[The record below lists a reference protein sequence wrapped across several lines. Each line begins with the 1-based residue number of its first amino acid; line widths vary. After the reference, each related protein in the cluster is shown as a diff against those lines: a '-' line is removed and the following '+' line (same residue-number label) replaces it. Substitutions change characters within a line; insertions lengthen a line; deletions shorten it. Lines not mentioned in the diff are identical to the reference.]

1 MPERANSKK
10 LRDASPTH
18 PGADLYHDYLQQSA
32 RQQEQQQ
39 QQQQGGGGDG
49 GNPVPDEPDDVGSQM
64 YHEHIQREGRLEEQ
78 RRRERQGGGGART
91 FYQHPNVPIA
101 PRSQPSHDEHREYL
115 HQNTHSGSSDSGN
128 PSTGDRVVT
137 HMYHDH
143 LLAERLKEETRR
155 RQQQFSSGGSRSQTV
170 ISPVKMPLELYHMH
184 LSQSERIVWLLE
196 EMGIPYELKVFYR
209 DPVTAL
215 SPDELKALNP
225 AGTAPYLRD
234 SNVSPP
240 VCLSESTAIAAYL
253 LAVYG
258 PQSESEAPLD
268 RAPGEPDYA
277 AYLEWFHYANG
288 SLQASLFRQMSLML
302 ATGHPEHAAVRRGL
316 ARLEAQLRLVDE
328 RLARTGAW
336 LAGERLSAADCMAVF
351 SLTTMR
357 GFYPLDLAPYP
368 NILRWL
374 RDVADRPAYRR
385 ALEKGDDGMEPMIG
399 PTVRKFTEFPSLK
412 PVLEKF

>member
-1 MPERANSKK
+1 M
-10 LRDASPTH
+10 RDTSPTP
-18 PGADLYHDYLQQSA
+18 PGTDLYHYHLQQSA
-32 RQQEQQQ
+32 RQE

-49 GNPVPDEPDDVGSQM
+49 GNPALNKPDNVGSQM

-78 RRRERQGGGGART
+78 RRRERQGGGGADT
-91 FYQHPNVPIA
+91 FYQQPNVPIV
-101 PRSQPSHDEHREYL
+101 PRPQLLRDEYHEYL
-115 HQNTHSGSSDSGN
+115 HQSTRQQQQQQQGGSNDGGN
-128 PSTGDRVVT
+128 PSPDDPVVT

-143 LLAERLKEETRR
+143 LHGERLREDTRR
-155 RQQQFSSGGSRSQTV
+155 REQQGGSGGSRSTT
-170 ISPVKMPLELYHMH
+170 ILSPVKMPLELYHMH

-196 EMGIPYELKVFYR
+196 EMEIPYELRVFYR

-234 SNVSPP
+234 TNVSPP

-258 PQSESEAPLD
+258 PQSESGTRLD
-268 RAPGEPDYA
+268 RAPGDPDYA

-288 SLQASLFRQMSLML
+288 SLQASLFRQMSLTL
-302 ATGHPEHAAVRRGL
+302 ATGDPEHTGVRRGL

-385 ALEKGDDGMEPMIG
+385 ALKKGDGSMEPMIG
-399 PTVRKFTEFPSLK
+399 STVRKFTEFPGLK
-412 PVLEKF
+412 AVLERF

>member
-1 MPERANSKK
+1 MSERANTKK
-10 LRDASPTH
+10 MRDASPTP
-18 PGADLYHDYLQQSA
+18 PGADLYHYHLQQSA
-32 RQQEQQQ
+32 REQQQQ
-39 QQQQGGGGDG
+39 QQQQGGGSDG
-49 GNPVPDEPDDVGSQM
+49 GNPDPDEPDNVGSQM
-64 YHEHIQREGRLEEQ
+64 YHEYLQREGRLEEQ
-78 RRRERQGGGGART
+78 RRRECQGGGGANT
-91 FYQHPNVPIA
+91 FYQQPNVPIVSRPNRPA
-101 PRSQPSHDEHREYL
+101 TSTTSIRTGAHS
-115 HQNTHSGSSDSGN
+115 SGSSDSGN
-128 PSTGDRVVT
+128 PYPDDPVVT

-143 LLAERLKEETRR
+143 LRAERMREDSRR
-155 RQQQFSSGGSRSQTV
+155 REQQGGSHRPSS
-170 ISPVKMPLELYHMH
+170 SPIKMPLELYHMH

-196 EMGIPYELKVFYR
+196 EMEIPYELKVFYR

-234 SNVSPP
+234 TNVSPP

-258 PQSESEAPLD
+258 PQSESETRLD
-268 RAPGEPDYA
+268 RAPGDPDYA

-288 SLQASLFRQMSLML
+288 TLQASLLRQMSLMQ
-302 ATGHPEHAAVRRGL
+302 ATGDPEHAGVRRGL

-336 LAGERLSAADCMAVF
+336 LAGERLSAVDCMAVF

-374 RDVADRPAYRR
+374 RDVADRPAHRR
-385 ALEKGDDGMEPMIG
+385 ALDKGDDSMEPMIG
-399 PTVRKFTEFPSLK
+399 PTVRKFTEFPGLK
-412 PVLEKF
+412 AVLEKF

>member
-1 MPERANSKK
+1 MSERANTTKM
-10 LRDASPTH
+10 RDASPTP
-18 PGADLYHDYLQQSA
+18 PGADLYHDHLQQSA
-32 RQQEQQQ
+32 REQQQ
-39 QQQQGGGGDG
+39 QQSGGGGGGDPG
-49 GNPVPDEPDDVGSQM
+49 ADEPDNVGSQM
-64 YHEHIQREGRLEEQ
+64 YHEYLQREGRLEEQ
-78 RRRERQGGGGART
+78 RRRERQGGGGANT
-91 FYQHPNVPIA
+91 FYQQPNVPLI
-101 PRSQPSHDEHREYL
+101 PRPNRPATSTTNICTRAHS
-115 HQNTHSGSSDSGN
+115 SGSSESGN
-128 PSTGDRVVT
+128 PYPDDSVVT

-143 LLAERLKEETRR
+143 LRAERMREDTRR
-155 RQQQFSSGGSRSQTV
+155 REQQGGSHSQTI

-196 EMGIPYELKVFYR
+196 EMEIPYELKVFYR

-215 SPDELKALNP
+215 SPDELKVLNP

-234 SNVSPP
+234 TNVSPP
-240 VCLSESTAIAAYL
+240 VCLSESSAIAAYL

-258 PQSESEAPLD
+258 PQSKSEARLD
-268 RAPGEPDYA
+268 RAPGDPDYA

-288 SLQASLFRQMSLML
+288 TLQASLFRQMSLML
-302 ATGHPEHAAVRRGL
+302 ATGDPEHAGVRRGL
-316 ARLEAQLRLVDE
+316 ARLEGQLRLVDE

-336 LAGERLSAADCMAVF
+336 FAGERLSAADCMAVF

-385 ALEKGDDGMEPMIG
+385 ALEKGDDGMEPMVG
-399 PTVRKFTEFPSLK
+399 PTVRKFTEFPGLK
-412 PVLEKF
+412 AVLEKF